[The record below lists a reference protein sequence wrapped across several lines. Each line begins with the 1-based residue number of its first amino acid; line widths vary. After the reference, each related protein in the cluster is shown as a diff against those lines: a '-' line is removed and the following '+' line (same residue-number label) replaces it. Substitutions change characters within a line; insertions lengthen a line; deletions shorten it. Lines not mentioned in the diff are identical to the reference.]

1 MLLEIEVDGRTLTV
15 AVHRVGGRF
24 AVAVDGRAWLVDA
37 VRVDDSTLSLIVGTV
52 PPNGDTGDVGDTAD
66 PQGPPY
72 EPGSDLAAVRRPHLL
87 RSGGLDDVASGGHSY
102 DVTVTP
108 GTGGPLQVVVD
119 ATPCTVILNGLRRRR
134 GDHAGHAGN
143 GTDRITAPM
152 PGKVVRVL
160 VAAGDRVRAGQ
171 PLTVVEAMKME
182 NELRAGRDGMVAEVH
197 VKQGA
202 SVDAGALLFVI
213 Q

>member
-1 MLLEIEVDGRTLTV
+1 M
-15 AVHRVGGRF
+15 
-24 AVAVDGRAWLVDA
+24 
-37 VRVDDSTLSLIVGTV
+37 
-52 PPNGDTGDVGDTAD
+52 
-66 PQGPPY
+66 
-72 EPGSDLAAVRRPHLL
+72 
-87 RSGGLDDVASGGHSY
+87 
-102 DVTVTP
+102 
-108 GTGGPLQVVVD
+108 
-119 ATPCTVILNGLRRRR
+119 ILNGLRRRR
-134 GDHAGHAGN
+134 GDRAGHAGN